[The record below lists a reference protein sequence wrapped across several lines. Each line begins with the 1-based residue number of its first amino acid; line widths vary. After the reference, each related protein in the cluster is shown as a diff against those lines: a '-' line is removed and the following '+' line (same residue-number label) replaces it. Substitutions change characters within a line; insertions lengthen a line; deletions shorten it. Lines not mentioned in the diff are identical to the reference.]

1 MSLRA
6 SSPDFAGAQSGPR
19 SLDPVET
26 QTHSAA
32 VARAR
37 SLAGKRGAIAFSR
50 TSDPDIAEFARQ
62 RFRDNLQTC

>member
-6 SSPDFAGAQSGPR
+6 SGPDFAGAQSGLR
-19 SLDPVET
+19 SPDPVET

-32 VARAR
+32 VARA
-37 SLAGKRGAIAFSR
+37 GKEAIAFSR